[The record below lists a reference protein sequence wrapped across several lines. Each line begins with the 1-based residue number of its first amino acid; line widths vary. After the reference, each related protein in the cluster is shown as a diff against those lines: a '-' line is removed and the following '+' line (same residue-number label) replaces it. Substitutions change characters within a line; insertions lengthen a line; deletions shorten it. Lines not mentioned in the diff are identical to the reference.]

1 MAALKKKGRYMKKT
15 KLFSV
20 LISMFT
26 IFILALPLPAGAL
39 TVDNY
44 VLFGGSFINMNGSNT
59 ITGNVYSGNDLNFNS
74 NLTGNALV
82 HGNFNGNGG
91 SVTGNVDALHAINQN
106 SVTISG
112 TKTANDST
120 VPLLTLDANST
131 ILAGLAGLG
140 TITTFSGNHTFTSS
154 DPAGIYHVTGD
165 VNFASGAHGNWTIVG
180 DSNINGN
187 SNVQVTSFISAGGL
201 FPNGLAL
208 YDASGF
214 INNLGGIFSGAVAG
228 GNVENFNGANISGG
242 VAAAVPE
249 PSTLMLLGCGLIG
262 LAAWRRRKTA

>member
-1 MAALKKKGRYMKKT
+1 MKKA
-15 KLFSV
+15 KLFSI
-20 LISMFT
+20 LITLFT

-44 VLFGGSFINMNGSNT
+44 VLFGGSYINMNGGNT
-59 ITGNVYSGNDLNFNS
+59 INGNVYSGNDLNFNS
-74 NLTGNALV
+74 NLSGNALV
-82 HGNFNGNGG
+82 HGYFNGNGG
-91 SVTGNVDALHAINQN
+91 SITGNVDALHSINQN

-112 TKTANDST
+112 SKTANDST
-120 VPLLTLDANST
+120 VPLLALDANSV
-131 ILAGLAGLG
+131 ILAGLASLG

-180 DSNINGN
+180 DFNINGN
-187 SNVQVTSFISAGGL
+187 SNVQINSFISAGGL

-214 INNLGGIFSGAVAG
+214 INNLAGSFSGAIAA
-228 GNVENFNGANISGG
+228 GNVENLNGVNLSAAA
-242 VAAAVPE
+242 AAAVPE
-249 PSTLMLLGCGLIG
+249 PSTLILLGFGLIG
-262 LAAWRRRKTA
+262 LAAWTRRKTA